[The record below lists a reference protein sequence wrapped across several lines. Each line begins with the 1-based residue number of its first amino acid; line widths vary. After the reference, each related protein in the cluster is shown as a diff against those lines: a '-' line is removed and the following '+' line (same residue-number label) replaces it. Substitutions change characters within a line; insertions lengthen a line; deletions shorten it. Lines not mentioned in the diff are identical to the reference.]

1 MYIYIYMYTY
11 VILERRVRPTR
22 PESLEGARST
32 CSVAESAPHQ
42 ALKPRDLRASLRKR
56 LDN

>member
-1 MYIYIYMYTY
+1 M
-11 VILERRVRPTR
+11 ILERRVRPTR
-22 PESLEGARST
+22 LEGLEGARST
-32 CSVAESAPHQ
+32 CSVAEGAPHQ